1 MEHAPKPEK
10 KPPDVEEE
18 VKIFE
23 GKKYRKVDSGYTIR
37 EWYSHESPRKGPG
50 PGWDTWNSN
59 FDEICKK
66 YGLIGDSI
74 MKTPEELPD
83 KPYYMWELVEE

>member
-1 MEHAPKPEK
+1 MEHAPKSEKNPPEA
-10 KPPDVEEE
+10 EGE

-50 PGWDTWNSN
+50 PGWDFRWEALERHGA
-59 FDEICKK
+59 DEP
-66 YGLIGDSI
+66 S
-74 MKTPEELPD
+74 ELPD
-83 KPYYMWELVEE
+83 TPYYIWKPVEE